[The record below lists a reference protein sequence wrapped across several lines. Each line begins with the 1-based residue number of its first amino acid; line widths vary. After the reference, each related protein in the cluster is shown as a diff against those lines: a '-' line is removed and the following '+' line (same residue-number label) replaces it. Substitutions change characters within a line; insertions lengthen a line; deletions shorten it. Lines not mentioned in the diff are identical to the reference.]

1 MITPSPSVGTA
12 TLGIVVLAAGRST
25 RLGGANKLLLPY
37 PEEPLILCSIRT
49 ALASDLGPVAVVL
62 ESVAGRLAEAV
73 RSFPVVL
80 IKNPDAEDG
89 VSTSIRRAAEW
100 AFEANNALLLLLGD
114 EPDVDP
120 GVLQAMVGR
129 WRVDQPAALRARY
142 RDRPGHP
149 SLITKK
155 FLSEIDGLVGDRGL
169 SRRFELARKHD
180 FFVDA
185 DAPIDIDTEADYQAA
200 LARITH

>member
-1 MITPSPSVGTA
+1 MTTPSPPAGTA
-12 TLGIVVLAAGRST
+12 TLSIVVLAAGQST
-25 RLGGANKLLLPY
+25 RLGGTNKLLLPY

-62 ESVAGRLAEAV
+62 ESATGRLARAI
-73 RSFPVVL
+73 RSLPVLL
-80 IKNPDAEDG
+80 IKNPDAAAG

-100 AFEANNALLLLLGD
+100 AFEASNALLLLLGD

-120 GVLQAMVGR
+120 DVLQAMAER

-149 SLITKK
+149 SLITKQ
-155 FLSEIDGLVGDRGL
+155 FLSATDGLIGDRGFAC
-169 SRRFELARKHD
+169 RFEVTREHD

-185 DAPIDIDTEADYQAA
+185 DAPADIDMEADYQAA